1 MKWMVL
7 LLAAGC
13 GGGSTSPVAV
23 TFKNSTASPS
33 IGTGLSGPI
42 GQSVEGS
49 GTLMLSAQASKGAP
63 MLLIQLDDPGLMAN
77 TPVNVGDRHLD
88 VEYDAYNLDP
98 NAPPGWA
105 SISGSITFTS
115 LSPHVI
121 SFNDVAMQH
130 ATPNAMGTFILSG
143 VAEFN
148 P

>member
-1 MKWMVL
+1 MKWML
-7 LLAAGC
+7 LLLAGC
-13 GGGSTSPVAV
+13 GGGAASPVAV
-23 TFKNSTASPS
+23 SFKSSTAAPS
-33 IGTGLSGPI
+33 IGSGLSGPI
-42 GQSVEGS
+42 GTSIS
-49 GTLMLSAQASKGAP
+49 ADGTLMLTAQKSKSDP
-63 MLLIQLDDPGLMAN
+63 LLLVSLDDGGLQAN
-77 TPVNVGDRHLD
+77 VPVNVGDRHLD
-88 VEYDAYNLDP
+88 IEYDAYNLDA